1 MNLRFLSTACVT
13 CLVWLS
19 MNMSAQSPTPAIR
32 GLITAP
38 HNYVLPAVTGK
49 PYKLTETRTTTKKR
63 AAGPPETTVFVEHRM
78 RDSEGRVRTEKGRIE
93 NGNFK
98 CMLISLIDPVGHF
111 TANLYPDQK
120 QAVVT
125 HYLPPKPLTPEEKL
139 KVDAKEAQ
147 LAEARKSAPKN
158 PNREDLPAE
167 TIDGI
172 SVPGRRLHLV
182 MQGVPVIEDT
192 WGSSE
197 LGIEM
202 KSETDDPRSGHFSM
216 IVSDLQRTEPL
227 PSLFRIPDDY
237 KVRSLD

>member
-1 MNLRFLSTACVT
+1 MNLRFLSTACVA
-13 CLVWLS
+13 CLVWSS
-19 MNMSAQSPTPAIR
+19 MSMSAQSTTPAIR

-38 HNYVLPAVTGK
+38 HNYALPAVTGK
-49 PYKLTETRTTTKKR
+49 PYTLTETHTTTKKQ
-63 AAGPPETTVFVEHRM
+63 AIGPPETTVRVEHLM
-78 RDSEGRVRTEKGRIE
+78 RDSEGRVRTEKGRME

-98 CMLISLIDPVGHF
+98 CMLITLMDPVGHF
-111 TANLYPDQK
+111 TANLYPDRK

-125 HYLPPKPLTPEEKL
+125 HYLAPKPLTREEKL
-139 KVDAKEAQ
+139 KADAKEAQ
-147 LAEARKSAPKN
+147 IAEARKSAPKD
-158 PNREDLPAE
+158 PNAEDLPAE

-172 SVPGRRLHLV
+172 SVHGRRLHLV
-182 MQGVPVIEDT
+182 MQGMPVIEES

-202 KSETDDPRSGHFSM
+202 KSETDDPRSGHISM
-216 IVSDLQRTEPL
+216 IVSDLQRTEPS